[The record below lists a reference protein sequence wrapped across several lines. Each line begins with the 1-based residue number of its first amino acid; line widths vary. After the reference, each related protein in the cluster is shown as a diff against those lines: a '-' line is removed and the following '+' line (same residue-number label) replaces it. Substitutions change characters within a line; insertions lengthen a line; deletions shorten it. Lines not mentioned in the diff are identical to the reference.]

1 MKIKN
6 IVHLADIHIEKS
18 TNRHE
23 EYERVFETLY
33 ISLEERKPDRV
44 VLVGDLFDDKLET
57 SNEMYI
63 VATRF
68 IKSLSTLTKKLI
80 ITRGNHDLNIK
91 NAKRIDTIETVLS
104 PLDLTNVIYIKESGF
119 YVDENVIWVVHDHLD
134 KVNPWHE
141 LNKNHI
147 EKNYLFKG
155 ISGLEVTENINKT
168 NLKTFLKKYKTINL
182 FHDPING
189 SMTPVGQEMNSS
201 RYRNLSDFE
210 GDLLFLGDIHKKQYF
225 NK

>member
-23 EYERVFETLY
+23 EYEGVFETLY
-33 ISLEERKPDRV
+33 ISLEKRKPDRI

-63 VATRF
+63 IATKF
-68 IKSLSTLTKKLI
+68 IKNLSRLTDKVI

-91 NAKRIDTIETVLS
+91 NSKRIDTIETVLS
-104 PLDLTNVIYIKESGF
+104 PLELSNVYYRKRSGF

-134 KVNPWHE
+134 KANPWH
-141 LNKNHI
+141 
-147 EKNYLFKG
+147 
-155 ISGLEVTENINKT
+155 
-168 NLKTFLKKYKTINL
+168 
-182 FHDPING
+182 
-189 SMTPVGQEMNSS
+189 
-201 RYRNLSDFE
+201 
-210 GDLLFLGDIHKKQYF
+210 
-225 NK
+225 